1 MGKLKIIEETQ
12 LPQTPTPIPTRSP
25 SWRGA
30 GLDFVSRIPVFFLV
44 GVSLLLAALHGL
56 WVLSSQTRD

>member
-1 MGKLKIIEETQ
+1 MRKLKIIEETQ
-12 LPQTPTPIPTRSP
+12 LAQTPTPIPTRSP

-30 GLDFVSRIPVFFLV
+30 DLDFVSRIPVFLV
-44 GVSLLLAALHGL
+44 VVLLLLAVLHGL